1 MFKKKIKKYVLIDKN
16 VIVMKKSIWI
26 LLDNRIGS
34 RHQAEGIAN
43 YLPAEKFDIT
53 YKEIKYTRLA
63 ALPNFIRGRTLLGVS
78 AESKKSLSAPFP
90 DIVLSAS
97 RRTVPVARW
106 IKKKNSS
113 AKLIQLL
120 HIGRTGIKDFTFI
133 FAPEHDNYKTN
144 APNIRYTVGSPHFI
158 TAEKLAQAQQ
168 EWQSKFS
175 NLPHPIT
182 ALIVGGA
189 IKKHPFSLQNA
200 ENLAKTVQLFKK
212 QEGGSLL
219 ITTSRRTG
227 AEAEKKI
234 MSYLTDI
241 PHYAYLWGST
251 EPNPYLGFLACADN
265 LIVTGDSVSMCCEAT
280 AAGKPLQIFTG
291 SDWLTAKHL
300 RFVHSLIENHYA
312 TLLSTQNS
320 SIFKEAK
327 LNVAKD
333 IADIISTL

>member
-1 MFKKKIKKYVLIDKN
+1 
-16 VIVMKKSIWI
+16 MKKSIWI

-34 RHQAEGIAN
+34 RHQAEGVAN
-43 YLPAEKFDIT
+43 YLSTKKFDII
-53 YKEIKYTRLA
+53 YKEIQYTKLA
-63 ALPNFIRGRTLLGVS
+63 ALPNFIRGRTLLGIS
-78 AESKKSLSAPFP
+78 SECKKTLSAPYP

-106 IKKKNSS
+106 IKKQNPST
-113 AKLIQLL
+113 KLIQLL
-120 HIGRTGIKDFTFI
+120 HIGRTGIKDFTYI

-144 APNIRYTVGSPHFI
+144 APNIKYTVGSPHFI
-158 TAEKLAQAQQ
+158 TTEKLAQAKQ
-168 EWQSKFS
+168 EWQEKFS
-175 NLPHPIT
+175 SLPHPIT

-200 ENLAKTVQLFKK
+200 ENLAETVRLFKT

-234 MSYLTDI
+234 MSCLKDI

-251 EPNPYLGFLACADN
+251 DPNPYLGFLACADN

-280 AAGKPLQIFTG
+280 GTGKPLQIFTG
-291 SDWLTAKHL
+291 SNWLTPKHM
-300 RFVHSLIENHYA
+300 RFVQSLINNCYA
-312 TLLSTQNS
+312 TSLSAQKLPLLKTA
-320 SIFKEAK
+320 E

-333 IADIISTL
+333 VAEKISEL